1 METETTL
8 SRQQPEYNKRS
19 MTLHSVDL
27 RTTDQFPAFL
37 LDYLDQ
43 KPELKDF
50 YSVFPTVSNA
60 KEVIERKKQFSPA
73 VRQTLVEALT
83 RQYKDID
90 NAPDFSVLL
99 NENTFTVTT
108 GHQLSIFTGPLFV
121 IYKLVT
127 TIKLARQ
134 LQEAYPDCTFVP
146 VYWMATEDHDF
157 EEIAS
162 FRLFG
167 KKYTWAGEHQGAVG
181 RLNPKELE
189 TLLKLLPAGIPFFE
203 KAYLKHDTLAD
214 AVRCYMHALFGKE
227 GLITLDADDAGL
239 KQHFLPVIQD
249 ELVNQ
254 VSGARVADT
263 SAQLEAL
270 GYHTPVTAREINL
283 FYLKDD
289 LRERIVCE
297 EGTYRVLKTNLTFTK
312 EEILQEAGSHPERFS
327 PNVVLR
333 PLYQEVILPNLAY
346 VGGPS
351 EIPYWM
357 QLKGVFDHYQTPFP
371 MLVPRNFALYVTT
384 PSCKRMKKLGLT
396 YEELFTDR
404 IALRKSY
411 VERHSEHTLSLNAEK
426 EAFDEVLQRVVA
438 KAVAVDQTMEGAVL
452 AERAR
457 LYKSLE
463 HLEKR
468 IRKAEERKHEI
479 ELHQLQNLLDTFFP
493 NGTPQERTDNFLNF
507 YLNNRNFLK
516 ELFDMLEP
524 LDFKF
529 NILLE
534 S

>member
-1 METETTL
+1 
-8 SRQQPEYNKRS
+8 

-27 RTTDQFPAFL
+27 RTTGQFPPFL
-37 LDYLDQ
+37 LDYLEQ
-43 KPELKDF
+43 KPELNEF
-50 YSVFPTVSNA
+50 YSSFPTVANA
-60 KEVIERKKQFSPA
+60 REVLERKKEFSPA
-73 VRQTLVEALT
+73 IRQTLVEVLT
-83 RQYKDID
+83 RQYKDLKD
-90 NAPDFSVLL
+90 APDFSVLL

-121 IYKLVT
+121 IYKLIT

-167 KKYTWAGEHQGAVG
+167 KKYTWAGEHPGAVG
-181 RLNPKELE
+181 RLNPKELD
-189 TLLKLLPAGIPFFE
+189 TLLKQLPERVPLFE
-203 KAYLKHDTLAD
+203 KAYLEHPTLTD

-227 GLITLDADDAGL
+227 GLVCLDADDAGL
-239 KQHFLPVIQD
+239 KQHFLPVIKD

-254 VSGARVADT
+254 ASGTLVADT
-263 SAQLEAL
+263 SARIEAL
-270 GYHTPVTAREINL
+270 GYHTPVHAREINL
-283 FYLKDD
+283 FYLKDQ

-297 EGTYRVLKTNLTFTK
+297 EESYRVLKTDLSFSR
-312 EEILQEAGSHPERFS
+312 EEILLETESHPERFS

-333 PLYQEVILPNLAY
+333 PLYEEIILPNLAY

-351 EIPYWM
+351 EVPYWM
-357 QLKGVFDHYQTPFP
+357 QLKGVFDHYQVSFP
-371 MLVPRNFALYVTT
+371 MLLPRNFALYITT
-384 PSCKRMKKLGLT
+384 ASCKRMEKLGLN
-396 YEELFTDR
+396 YQDLFTNR
-404 IALRKSY
+404 IALRKQY
-411 VERHSEHTLSLNAEK
+411 VERHSEHTLSLGSEK
-426 EAFDEVLQRVVA
+426 EAFDEVLQQMVA

-468 IRKAEERKHEI
+468 IRKAEERKHET
-479 ELHQLQNLLDTFFP
+479 ELNQLQNLLDTCFP
-493 NGTPQERTDNFLNF
+493 NGTPQERSDNFLNF

-516 ELFDMLEP
+516 ELFEALDP

-529 NILLE
+529 NVLVE
-534 S
+534 G